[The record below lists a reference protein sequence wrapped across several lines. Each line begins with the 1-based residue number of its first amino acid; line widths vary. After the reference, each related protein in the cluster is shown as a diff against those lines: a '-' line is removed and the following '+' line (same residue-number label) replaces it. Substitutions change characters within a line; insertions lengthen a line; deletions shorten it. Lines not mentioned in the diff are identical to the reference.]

1 MPAPERRARMERMR
15 RVEGQDAAAAEGI
28 AIAREIAAELRGM
41 VQGIQVSTQAGNIDT
56 ALAVVDGL
64 R

>member
-1 MPAPERRARMERMR
+1 MRRADGVGKS
-15 RVEGQDAAAAEGI
+15 VEEGV
-28 AIAREIAAELRGM
+28 AIARAIAAAIRDG
-41 VQGIQVSTQAGNIDT
+41 VQGLQVSTAAGNIDA

>member
-1 MPAPERRARMERMR
+1 MRAATGAESAR
-15 RVEGQDAAAAEGI
+15 AEGI
-28 AIAREIAAELRGM
+28 AIARDVAARLRGA
-41 VQGIQVSTQAGNIDT
+41 VQGFQVSTMSGDIDT

>member
-1 MPAPERRARMERMR
+1 
-15 RVEGQDAAAAEGI
+15 
-28 AIAREIAAELRGM
+28 M
-41 VQGIQVSTQAGNIDT
+41 VQGIQVSTQAGNIDA